1 MFIYL
6 IDYNYNNWYYVGK
19 TSTSLSIRL
28 KGHKYNSRYHHNLNA
43 KVFKK
48 SINMGCSPEIIL
60 IDESDLTS
68 INELEQW
75 YISYFRSIGVK
86 LTNMTDGGDGL
97 CGLEFT
103 DKHKLLISQNKKG
116 IKLSEESKKKISESS
131 KGVSKPKPDN
141 FGIGRQHSEL
151 TKSRISESNLGKHSD
166 NNRKRSINQIDKI
179 TGEIINT
186 FECINDAALNIN
198 PSKLKSIRS
207 SIESAANPKGK
218 QNTSCGYKWQY
229 LL

>member
-28 KGHKYNSRYHHNLNA
+28 KGHKYNSNSRDNLNA
-43 KVFKK
+43 RVFKK
-48 SINMGCSPEIIL
+48 SINEGNSPEIVL
-60 IDESDLTS
+60 IDEGDSIN

-75 YISYFRSIGVK
+75 YISYFKSIGLK

-97 CGLEFT
+97 CGLQFT
-103 DKHKLLISQNKKG
+103 DNHKLLISQNKKG
-116 IKLSEESKKKISESS
+116 IKLSEDTKNKISQSN
-131 KGVSKPKPDN
+131 KGIPKPKPNN
-141 FGIGRQHSEL
+141 FGIDRQHSEL
-151 TKSRISESNLGKHSD
+151 TKSRISKSNLGKHSD

-179 TGEIINT
+179 TGELIAT
-186 FECINDAALNIN
+186 FECINDAALSIN
-198 PSKLKSIRS
+198 PSKFKSIRS

-229 LL
+229 LS